1 MRRHGALSVDLEL
14 DVAFHDTDL
23 MQVVWH
29 GHYLKYLENARWKLM
44 DDIGFGYETMLASG
58 YSWPIIDVHVR
69 YVRIAKFGDRLNV
82 RASLVEW
89 ESRLGVN
96 YLVTDARTGARVA
109 RARTLQAA
117 VHVRTQEMQLLLP
130 KQFAERVNV
139 RLAAAADEHGDPR

>member
-1 MRRHGALSVDLEL
+1 MRRHGALSVNLEL

-44 DDIGFGYETMLASG
+44 DDIGFGYETMVASG

-117 VHVRTQEMQLLLP
+117 VHVQTHEMQLLLP
-130 KQFAERVNV
+130 QAFTERVNV
-139 RLAAAADEHGDPR
+139 RFAAAADERGDGR